1 MQNFG
6 RVVSK
11 FKGVKQVYKRIAQ
24 SIAGDFEYLYD
35 KSKEIAEK
43 KFGILEN
50 DKRADDFSDLR
61 SEALKIIEK
70 IDDIE
75 RGLRH

>member
-1 MQNFG
+1 MQDFG

-11 FKGVKQVYKRIAQ
+11 SKGVKRMYKRIAQ

-43 KFGILEN
+43 KFGIVEN
-50 DKRADDFSDLR
+50 DQRADDFSDLR

-70 IDDIE
+70 IDDLE
-75 RGLRH
+75 RSMRH

>member
-43 KFGILEN
+43 KFGIVES
-50 DKRADDFSDLR
+50 DKRADEFSDLR

>member
-1 MQNFG
+1 M
-6 RVVSK
+6 
-11 FKGVKQVYKRIAQ
+11 YKRISQ

-35 KSKEIAEK
+35 KAKEISEK
-43 KFGILEN
+43 KFGVTEDN
-50 DKRADDFSDLR
+50 KRADDYSDLR

>member
-1 MQNFG
+1 M
-6 RVVSK
+6 
-11 FKGVKQVYKRIAQ
+11 YKRIAQ

-43 KFGILEN
+43 KFGVTEDN
-50 DKRADDFSDLR
+50 KRADDYSDLR

-70 IDDIE
+70 IDDLE
-75 RGLRH
+75 RSLRY

>member
-1 MQNFG
+1 MRDFG
-6 RVVSK
+6 RAISK
-11 FKGVKQVYKRIAQ
+11 SKGVNQMYKKIAQ

-35 KSKEIAEK
+35 KAKEISEK
-43 KFGILEN
+43 QFGVSES

-61 SEALKIIEK
+61 SETLKIIEK
-70 IDDIE
+70 IDDLE